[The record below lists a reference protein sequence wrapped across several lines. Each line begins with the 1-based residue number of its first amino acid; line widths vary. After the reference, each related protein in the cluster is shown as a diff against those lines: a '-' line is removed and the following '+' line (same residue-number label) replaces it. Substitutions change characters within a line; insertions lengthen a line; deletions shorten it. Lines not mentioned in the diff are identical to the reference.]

1 MSIVASPIL
10 CRRPAMNT
18 WFEVLLLGDDPE
30 NLQAAGEAALDE
42 SERVEKLLS
51 RFDPASEV
59 SRINRE
65 AANSPVLLDLEL
77 AEILETC
84 RKAWMETHGYFD
96 ITANRDHD
104 VNFGK
109 IDFD

>member
-1 MSIVASPIL
+1 MSVVASPIL

-18 WFEVLLLGDDPE
+18 WFEIILLGDDSE

-42 SERVEKLLS
+42 IQRVEKLLS
-51 RFDPASEV
+51 RFDPSSEI

-65 AANSPVLLDLEL
+65 AAQKPVLVDFEL

-84 RKAWMETHGYFD
+84 RIAWQQTNGFFD
-96 ITANRDHD
+96 ITANRKFENNFRD
-104 VNFGK
+104 VEF
-109 IDFD
+109 